1 MTNKCEHL
9 ALAIACPRLLEK
21 CHRGRNWTRKRFYS
35 LNSLFVLASASTKY
49 LDCDPGKWLE
59 EQFSAIR
66 KKIGSRARSV
76 ELVNVVHAEV
86 SALVKWLKVM
96 LHCGDIRCYQ

>member
-1 MTNKCEHL
+1 MSQGKKLDTR
-9 ALAIACPRLLEK
+9 AFF
-21 CHRGRNWTRKRFYS
+21 TRKRFYS
-35 LNSLFVLASASTKY
+35 LNSLFILASASTKY

-66 KKIGSRARSV
+66 KKIGWLV

-86 SALVKWLKVM
+86 SALV
-96 LHCGDIRCYQ
+96 LHCGNIRCYQ

>member
-1 MTNKCEHL
+1 MSQGKKLDTR
-9 ALAIACPRLLEK
+9 AFF
-21 CHRGRNWTRKRFYS
+21 TRKIFYS
-35 LNSLFVLASASTKY
+35 LNSLFILASAKY

-86 SALVKWLKVM
+86 SALVKWLKVV
-96 LHCGDIRCYQ
+96 LHCGNIRCYQ

>member
-1 MTNKCEHL
+1 M
-9 ALAIACPRLLEK
+9 
-21 CHRGRNWTRKRFYS
+21 
-35 LNSLFVLASASTKY
+35 ASASTKY

-66 KKIGSRARSV
+66 KKIGWLV

-86 SALVKWLKVM
+86 SALVKWLKV
-96 LHCGDIRCYQ
+96 CYIVVISGVINRPMFH

>member
-1 MTNKCEHL
+1 MSQGKKLDTC
-9 ALAIACPRLLEK
+9 AFF
-21 CHRGRNWTRKRFYS
+21 TRKIFYS
-35 LNSLFVLASASTKY
+35 LNSLFILASASTKY

-86 SALVKWLKVM
+86 SALVKWLKVV
-96 LHCGDIRCYQ
+96 LHCGNIRCYQ

>member
-1 MTNKCEHL
+1 MSQGKKLDTR
-9 ALAIACPRLLEK
+9 AFF
-21 CHRGRNWTRKRFYS
+21 TRKRFYS
-35 LNSLFVLASASTKY
+35 LNSLFILASAKY

-86 SALVKWLKVM
+86 SALVKWLKVV
-96 LHCGDIRCYQ
+96 LHCGNIRCYQ

>member
-86 SALVKWLKVM
+86 SALVKWLKVI
-96 LHCGDIRCYQ
+96 LHCYQ

>member
-35 LNSLFVLASASTKY
+35 LNSLFILASASTKY

>member
-1 MTNKCEHL
+1 MSQGKKLDTC
-9 ALAIACPRLLEK
+9 AFF
-21 CHRGRNWTRKRFYS
+21 TRERFYS
-35 LNSLFVLASASTKY
+35 LNSLFILASASTKY

-66 KKIGSRARSV
+66 KKIGWLV

-86 SALVKWLKVM
+86 SALVKWLKVV
-96 LHCGDIRCYQ
+96 LHCGNIRCYQ

>member
-1 MTNKCEHL
+1 MSQGKKLDTR
-9 ALAIACPRLLEK
+9 AFF
-21 CHRGRNWTRKRFYS
+21 TRKRFYS
-35 LNSLFVLASASTKY
+35 LNSLFILASAKY

-66 KKIGSRARSV
+66 KKIGWLV